1 MMSDRASPGEGGLPG
16 LSGLPYYTDS
26 LFRASAAPG
35 AAASAPAGGAVP
47 APMAQAQIS
56 RIFVRSLQNQGMAPG
71 DTQYVGQLVAQRTG
85 MSQADAE
92 KLVTDTYAKVQQAQA
107 QAKEAADKARKA
119 AAYAAL
125 WLFVSLL
132 LGAFSA
138 SLLATYGGH
147 RRDL

>member
-1 MMSDRASPGEGGLPG
+1 
-16 LSGLPYYTDS
+16 
-26 LFRASAAPG
+26 
-35 AAASAPAGGAVP
+35 
-47 APMAQAQIS
+47 MAQAQIG

-85 MSQADAE
+85 LSQADAE
-92 KLVTDTYAKVQQAQA
+92 KLVTDTYARVQEAQA

-138 SLLATYGGH
+138 SLLATYGGR

>member
-1 MMSDRASPGEGGLPG
+1 MMNDRSGGGENALPG
-16 LSGLPYYTDS
+16 MSGLPYYTDS
-26 LFRASAAPG
+26 LFRANAAPG
-35 AAASAPAGGAVP
+35 AAASAPAAGPVP
-47 APMAQAQIS
+47 TAAAQAQID
-56 RIFVRSLQNQGMAPG
+56 RIFVRSLENQGMAPG

-92 KLVTDTYAKVQQAQA
+92 KLVADTYAKATTAVQDA
-107 QAKEAADKARKA
+107 QAKADKARKA

-138 SLLATYGGH
+138 SLLATYGGR